1 MVHRVST
8 PTETVESTNKFTS
21 NFQVD
26 FEFVFQILGGDMF
39 TNPRYLTKGINEEL
53 PLNLQ
58 ILLWS
63 MIDTL
68 LIEKDYLQVF
78 NIKVIRG
85 SLLGITHNQEQ
96 PEYKQ
101 TIQAVGEIERDM
113 KIFVI
118 DDGEQST
125 MLFAE
130 EY

>member
-1 MVHRVST
+1 
-8 PTETVESTNKFTS
+8 
-21 NFQVD
+21 
-26 FEFVFQILGGDMF
+26 MF
-39 TNPRYLTKGINEEL
+39 TNSRYLTKGINEEL

-85 SLLGITHNQEQ
+85 NLLEITHSQEQ
-96 PEYKQ
+96 PTYKH
-101 TIQAVGEIERDM
+101 TIQAAGEIERDM

>member
-1 MVHRVST
+1 
-8 PTETVESTNKFTS
+8 
-21 NFQVD
+21 
-26 FEFVFQILGGDMF
+26 MF
-39 TNPRYLTKGINEEL
+39 TNSRYLTKGINDEL

-58 ILLWS
+58 ILIWS

-68 LIEKDYLQVF
+68 IIEKDYLQVF

-85 SLLGITHNQEQ
+85 NLLEITHIQEQ
-96 PEYKQ
+96 LFYKH